1 VLTESVW
8 ADACKILE
16 SGDRLGAAGMFG
28 AALFVDRAIYANADP
43 ATRAKADAVVAAGK
57 QERAMSFI
65 ELIAG
70 AVGAHFG
77 LDRTEVEARA
87 GAAARKAA
95 SPTSRAS
102 AARRPSKRKTKGASH
117 RHPRAADR

>member
-1 VLTESVW
+1 MIARGGVRAQVHGRRFVSPN
-8 ADACKILE
+8 
-16 SGDRLGAAGMFG
+16 LGHAGPHD
-28 AALFVDRAIYANADP
+28 LRERRP
-43 ATRAKADAVVAAGK
+43 ATRAQTDAVVAAGK
-57 QERAMSFI
+57 QERALAFI

-95 SPTSRAS
+95 STTRAT
-102 AARRPSKRKTKGASH
+102 AARRPGKRKRLVRRTG
-117 RHPRAADR
+117 DR